1 MLASVTASAG
11 HPVVAA
17 LLGLGAAGLA
27 GAVVAMA
34 WSVHIH
40 QFRLAELLARRQ
52 FAPGAVTGP
61 AAPPAPVDG
70 DAEALGDAG
79 LTGAAGAAAGTT
91 PSGAAGPAAGT
102 KPSGAAGRA
111 ASTKSTGAAGRA
123 AGTKPSGA
131 AGRAAST
138 TPSGAAG
145 RAASTTPSE
154 AAGPAA
160 AEAASPVVIDGPD
173 TVITGAQ
180 ARYRARL
187 SGGGTVVSWAVGGGS
202 VSQSPDPDHPDELIL
217 IADQPGSLTVMV
229 RVRKGLAERRATK
242 TVTAEADVPG
252 PAPPFTLRLFLH
264 GWSLVVVAVLVI
276 GLAGALVALGSFT
289 SADFIALAVPLIAL
303 LGMAAVIRGV
313 GEEPVRPRRGRAPVS
328 RAAETPWAVP
338 ASPPY
343 APAPTGETANHN

>member
-52 FAPGAVTGP
+52 FAPAAGTGP
-61 AAPPAPVDG
+61 ATPPAPVDG
-70 DAEALGDAG
+70 GAEALDGTGLMGSAG
-79 LTGAAGAAAGTT
+79 AAAGTTPSGAAGAAAGTT
-91 PSGAAGPAAGT
+91 PSGAAGAAAGT
-102 KPSGAAGRA
+102 TPGGAARA
-111 ASTKSTGAAGRA
+111 A
-123 AGTKPSGA
+123 AGTAHG
-131 AGRAAST
+131 G
-138 TPSGAAG
+138 
-145 RAASTTPSE
+145 

-202 VSQSPDPDHPDELIL
+202 ASQSPDPDHPDELLL
-217 IADQPGSLTVMV
+217 IADRPGSLTVMV

-242 TVTAEADVPG
+242 TVTAEADVPD

-289 SADFIALAVPLIAL
+289 SSDFIALAVPLIAL

-328 RAAETPWAVP
+328 RAAESPWAVP

-343 APAPTGETANHN
+343 APAHTGETANHN

>member
-1 MLASVTASAG
+1 MLESVTASAG

-52 FAPGAVTGP
+52 FAPAAGTGP
-61 AAPPAPVDG
+61 ATPPAPVDG
-70 DAEALGDAG
+70 GAEALDGAG
-79 LTGAAGAAAGTT
+79 LMGAAGAAAGTT
-91 PSGAAGPAAGT
+91 PSGAAGPAIAGT
-102 KPSGAAGRA
+102 TSSGAARA
-111 ASTKSTGAAGRA
+111 AAGV
-123 AGTKPSGA
+123 
-131 AGRAAST
+131 
-138 TPSGAAG
+138 TPSGAA
-145 RAASTTPSE
+145 RAAAGVTPSG
-154 AAGPAA
+154 AGGPTA

-202 VSQSPDPDHPDELIL
+202 ASQSPDPDHPDELLL
-217 IADQPGSLTVMV
+217 IADRPGSLTVMV

-242 TVTAEADVPG
+242 TVTAEADVPD

-289 SADFIALAVPLIAL
+289 SSDFIALAVPLIAL

-328 RAAETPWAVP
+328 RAAESPWAVP

-343 APAPTGETANHN
+343 APAHTGETANHN

>member
-52 FAPGAVTGP
+52 FAPAAGTGP
-61 AAPPAPVDG
+61 ATPPAPVDG
-70 DAEALGDAG
+70 GAEALDGAG
-79 LTGAAGAAAGTT
+79 LMGTPGRPRAPRPAGPPGRPRAPRPAGRAGAAGTT
-91 PSGAAGPAAGT
+91 PGGAAGPAAGT
-102 KPSGAAGRA
+102 
-111 ASTKSTGAAGRA
+111 
-123 AGTKPSGA
+123 
-131 AGRAAST
+131 
-138 TPSGAAG
+138 TPGG
-145 RAASTTPSE
+145 

-202 VSQSPDPDHPDELIL
+202 ASQSPDPDHPDELLL

-242 TVTAEADVPG
+242 TVTAEADVPD

-289 SADFIALAVPLIAL
+289 SSDFIALAVPLIAL

-328 RAAETPWAVP
+328 RAAESPWAVP

-343 APAPTGETANHN
+343 APAHTGETANHN

>member
-1 MLASVTASAG
+1 MLVSVTASAG

-27 GAVVAMA
+27 GAVVFMA

-40 QFRLAELLARRQ
+40 QFRLAEMLARRQ
-52 FAPGAVTGP
+52 FAPAAGTGAAT
-61 AAPPAPVDG
+61 PPAPVDG
-70 DAEALGDAG
+70 GADALDGAGLMGDAG
-79 LTGAAGAAAGTT
+79 AAPGTAPGGAAPGTAPGGAAPGTA
-91 PSGAAGPAAGT
+91 PGGAAGP
-102 KPSGAAGRA
+102 
-111 ASTKSTGAAGRA
+111 
-123 AGTKPSGA
+123 
-131 AGRAAST
+131 AAST
-138 TPSGAAG
+138 TPSGAAR
-145 RAASTTPSE
+145 RAASTKSSRAAKPATGTTPSG

-202 VSQSPDPDHPDELIL
+202 ASQSPDPDHPDELLL

-242 TVTAEADVPG
+242 TVTAEADVPD

-289 SADFIALAVPLIAL
+289 SSDFIALAVPLIAL

-328 RAAETPWAVP
+328 RAAESPWAVP

-343 APAPTGETANHN
+343 APAHTGETANHN

>member
-52 FAPGAVTGP
+52 FALAAGTSPAVGTGP
-61 AAPPAPVDG
+61 AAPPAPVG
-70 DAEALGDAG
+70 GGAEAPGGARLAG
-79 LTGAAGAAAGTT
+79 TAGAAAGTT
-91 PSGAAGPAAGT
+91 PGPVAGRAAGTKSSGAAGPAAG
-102 KPSGAAGRA
+102 
-111 ASTKSTGAAGRA
+111 
-123 AGTKPSGA
+123 
-131 AGRAAST
+131 
-138 TPSGAAG
+138 
-145 RAASTTPSE
+145 TTPSE

-160 AEAASPVVIDGPD
+160 TEASSPVVIDGPD
-173 TVITGAQ
+173 AVITGAQ

-202 VSQSPDPDHPDELIL
+202 VSQSPDPDHPDELL
-217 IADQPGSLTVMV
+217 MIADQPGSLTVMV

-242 TVTAEADVPG
+242 TVTAEADVPD

-264 GWSLVVVAVLVI
+264 GWSLVVVAILVI

-328 RAAETPWAVP
+328 RAAESPWAVP

-343 APAPTGETANHN
+343 APAPTGEIANHN

>member
-1 MLASVTASAG
+1 MLVSVTASAG

-52 FAPGAVTGP
+52 FAPAAGTGP
-61 AAPPAPVDG
+61 ATPPAPVDG
-70 DAEALGDAG
+70 GAEALDGAG
-79 LTGAAGAAAGTT
+79 LMGAAGAAAGTTPSGSAGAAAGTTPSGAAGAAAGTT
-91 PSGAAGPAAGT
+91 PSGAAGAAAG
-102 KPSGAAGRA
+102 
-111 ASTKSTGAAGRA
+111 
-123 AGTKPSGA
+123 
-131 AGRAAST
+131 T
-138 TPSGAAG
+138 TPSGAA
-145 RAASTTPSE
+145 RAAAGTAHGG

-202 VSQSPDPDHPDELIL
+202 ASQSPDPDHPDELLL
-217 IADQPGSLTVMV
+217 IADRPGSLTVMV

-242 TVTAEADVPG
+242 TVIAEADVPD

-289 SADFIALAVPLIAL
+289 SSDFIALAVPLIAL

-328 RAAETPWAVP
+328 RAAESPWAVP

-343 APAPTGETANHN
+343 APAHTGETANHN

>member
-52 FAPGAVTGP
+52 FAPAAGTGP
-61 AAPPAPVDG
+61 ATPPAPVDG
-70 DAEALGDAG
+70 GAEALDGAG
-79 LTGAAGAAAGTT
+79 LMGAAGAAAGTT
-91 PSGAAGPAAGT
+91 PSGAAGAAAGT
-102 KPSGAAGRA
+102 TPSGAARA
-111 ASTKSTGAAGRA
+111 AAG
-123 AGTKPSGA
+123 
-131 AGRAAST
+131 T

-145 RAASTTPSE
+145 
-154 AAGPAA
+154 PAI

-202 VSQSPDPDHPDELIL
+202 ASQSPDPDHPDELLL
-217 IADQPGSLTVMV
+217 IADRPGSLTVMV

-242 TVTAEADVPG
+242 TVTAEADVPD

-289 SADFIALAVPLIAL
+289 SSDFIALAVPLIAL

-313 GEEPVRPRRGRAPVS
+313 GEEPVRPRRGRAPVG
-328 RAAETPWAVP
+328 RAAESPWAVP

-343 APAPTGETANHN
+343 APAHTGETANHN